1 MKRLIGVIALLMG
14 LSLFAWLGY
23 NLFIE
28 MQPEA
33 EGRSPIP
40 AALLASA
47 FIFVGAK
54 LTLPKRAAKSES

>member
-40 AALLASA
+40 ASLLASA
-47 FIFVGAK
+47 FVFVGARW
-54 LTLPKRAAKSES
+54 TLRKRAPKSES

>member
-1 MKRLIGVIALLMG
+1 MKRVFGVIALVMG
-14 LSLFAWLGY
+14 LGLFAWLGY

-47 FIFVGAK
+47 FIFGGAK

>member
-1 MKRLIGVIALLMG
+1 MKRVFGVIVLLMG
-14 LSLFAWLGY
+14 LGLFAWIGY

-40 AALLASA
+40 ASLLASA
-47 FIFVGAK
+47 FVFVGARW
-54 LTLPKRAAKSES
+54 TLRKRAPKSES